1 MCGRFALTAPASRVA
16 EVFAVDVLPEILP
29 RYNIAPTQDVP
40 VVRLDDGTRSC
51 QMMRWGLL
59 PVWAKD
65 RKLAYRTIN
74 ARGETVAKKP
84 SFRASFKRK
93 RCLVVADGYYE
104 WKRLSKTEKIPH
116 LMRVDDGGPFA
127 MAGLWSRWVDPES
140 DEALLTFTIVTTG
153 AAPGLEAVHD
163 RMPVILD
170 ATDWDRWM
178 APETPPE
185 VLQEL
190 IRPFDEAR
198 ITVDQVSTWVNNAR
212 HQGPDCQAPF
222 GTPAPSEEN

>member
-40 VVRLDDGTRSC
+40 VVRLEEDGTRSC
-51 QMMRWGLL
+51 MAMRWGLL

-74 ARGETVAKKP
+74 ARGETVASKP

-104 WKRLSKTEKIPH
+104 WKRLSKTEKVPH
-116 LMRVDDGGPFA
+116 LMRVDDGSPFA
-127 MAGLWSRWVDPES
+127 MAGLWSRWVDPDTQE
-140 DEALLTFTIVTTG
+140 DVHTFTIVTTG
-153 AAPGLEAVHD
+153 AAPGLEHIHD

-170 ATDWDRWM
+170 AADHDTWM
-178 APETPPE
+178 HPDTAPE

-190 IRPFDEAR
+190 IRPFDPER
-198 ITVDQVSTWVNNAR
+198 IGVRTVSTFVNNAR

-222 GTPAPSEEN
+222 EDA